1 LVEVIINKKG
11 DDDMGLVIGAATS
24 VSFTGCATSVNW
36 GASPNSQ
43 RLYCL
48 GSWSPYIVIAKPTAT
63 LSITVYAPGPS
74 YSTVPTTGCA
84 NANTIGAG
92 VSPGACGGGGG
103 EGVSGNWYVT
113 SYSYSKDDATM
124 PGTESWSMQQWIG
137 GLQPS
142 YVMRGVTEGQGSPGS
157 GVNFSS
163 VDGSTSTGSVSAGG
177 FGRADT
183 LNVGVVVSVGGGSSS
198 AGATGQ
204 GSASM
209 SYTDLYI

>member
-1 LVEVIINKKG
+1 
-11 DDDMGLVIGAATS
+11 MGIVIGASTTVTFSACATS
-24 VSFTGCATSVNW
+24 VSW

-48 GSWSPYIVIAKPTAT
+48 GKETPHLVITKPTAT

-74 YSTVPTTGCA
+74 YDTGVTLTCA
-84 NANTIGAG
+84 NANTINAS
-92 VSPGACGGGGG
+92 VSPGSCGGGG
-103 EGVSGNWYVT
+103 EGVGGSWFVN
-113 SYSYSKDDATM
+113 SYSYSKDDAVM

-137 GLQPS
+137 DLKPS

-157 GVNFSS
+157 GVNFLT

-183 LNVGVVVSVGGGSSS
+183 LTVGVVSSVGGGSS
-198 AGATGQ
+198 AKGATGQ

-209 SYTDLYI
+209 SYTDLYV